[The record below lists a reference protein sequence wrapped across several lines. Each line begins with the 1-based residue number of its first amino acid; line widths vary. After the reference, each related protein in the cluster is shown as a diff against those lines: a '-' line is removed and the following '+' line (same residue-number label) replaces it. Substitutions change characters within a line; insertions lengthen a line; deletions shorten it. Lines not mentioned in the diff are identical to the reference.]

1 MGKAYVNQHIVPRRY
16 LDRFAT
22 ISNGN
27 SIIGTRLST
36 QDGAKLFRKATSDVG
51 YIRNIYDVTDKD
63 DPKYWEHFFANEIDT
78 LCGSELGNIIVAAT
92 LSQNKGGV
100 LDKHGKEVLSKIIVA
115 QIMRV
120 PSSIEHIRR
129 IYPETENEI
138 KERILSTLPKD
149 LKKKYEQKVRDFKLD
164 EQSQKEIYLNYT
176 FAPENFDRYCS
187 YLQDQIWILYVNTE
201 RRTMPFV
208 TSDNPVLVEGIGNP
222 EVGLFQNGLA
232 NPTTCIFYPLSPSIA
247 VAIYSKHG
255 LLKAIQELGN
265 SKVLLDE
272 MDFIIGQNIKI
283 IEQAHNHSFI
293 PQPLFEEIDKALNN
307 GE

>member
-1 MGKAYVNQHIVPRRY
+1 MILTEREQKIKEFIRKAKLGKTEVAWLANDASGRRY
-16 LDRFAT
+16 ARLTCPHKTYILMDSPKNEKPEEFYKIDIFLADRGFP
-22 ISNGN
+22 
-27 SIIGTRLST
+27 
-36 QDGAKLFRKATSDVG
+36 V
-51 YIRNIYDVTDKD
+51 
-63 DPKYWEHFFANEIDT
+63 P
-78 LCGSELGNIIVAAT
+78 
-92 LSQNKGGV
+92 
-100 LDKHGKEVLSKIIVA
+100 KIIKADVA
-115 QIMRV
+115 NGLMIMEDFGPKKMANALTTPEKTETLYKKALQILLEM
-120 PSSIEHIRR
+120 
-129 IYPETENEI
+129 NEI